1 MPLLTSFKKVNDVTD
16 TTSTKAALRSRP
28 RPDAAAAFLAAVV
41 LIAPAVWAGIR
52 PSARRGGLDHV
63 RASGLEQGEDK

>member
-1 MPLLTSFKKVNDVTD
+1 MTD

-28 RPDAAAAFLAAVV
+28 RPDAAAVILAAVV
-41 LIAPAVWAGIR
+41 LSAPVVRAGIR

-63 RASGLEQGEDK
+63 RGSGLEQGEDK